1 MTEQLRKNNTSS
13 TYHTPSNV
21 LNADTYDVIS
31 FLQCHHTYV
40 ILLTHPHFPAKESEV
55 CEKLSI
61 LFEVIWLQSN
71 AAKIW
76 TQVTWFQGFSI
87 DVYTWIWHGFWDRR
101 PSSLGRKS
109 CFQGQALFT
118 KRHLWGRVFK
128 KRGQLEWGHQWTG
141 LEGSKRNLLFC
152 GKKKRQTCQCLWVHW
167 ESAVNQL
174 WQRRAELQASSMV
187 NQLWPYSL

>member
-1 MTEQLRKNNTSS
+1 MQPRFE
-13 TYHTPSNV
+13 P
-21 LNADTYDVIS
+21 
-31 FLQCHHTYV
+31 
-40 ILLTHPHFPAKESEV
+40 
-55 CEKLSI
+55 KLPDSKA
-61 LFEVIWLQSN
+61 LAV
-71 AAKIW
+71 
-76 TQVTWFQGFSI
+76 

-128 KRGQLEWGHQWTG
+128 KRGQLEWGHQWIG
-141 LEGSKRNLLFC
+141 LEGSKRKLLFC

-187 NQLWPYSL
+187 NQLWPYSLQPQAKPRGSQRCKDNDSARPPRGPIWIN